1 MLLILPAIVKFN
13 FLCYLYIWSDILAE
27 VNHLQKYLQIKGLPL
42 DMVVTKLEALR
53 IYLNEECT
61 HLVENSMKQAL
72 EKSVEYDIQIES
84 YKKMMP
90 GEHV

>member
-42 DMVVTKLEALR
+42 DIVVTKLEALR
-53 IYLNEECT
+53 IYPNEECN
-61 HLVENSMKQAL
+61 HLVENSMKQDL
-72 EKSVEYDIQIES
+72 KNQLNMIFKLRVIR
-84 YKKMMP
+84 K
-90 GEHV
+90 